1 MKITHEICI
10 TNGANST
17 ECCNAVLT
25 ALGHS
30 PTFKLKSDSHTD
42 TVHGAVTITHCD
54 PCTLG
59 EDTLRFQNGKR
70 EIATA
75 DNVGLWFE
83 ELGHKLVKIV
93 GNKAF
98 CNTLIEIKITDTDEA
113 PNASHKTTYK
123 RPDVMP
129 TQEECRSKIDAHM
142 LLCGITAL
150 EANNA

>member
-1 MKITHEICI
+1 MKIQHEICI
-10 TNGANST
+10 TNGANSA

-30 PTFKLKSDSHTD
+30 PTFKLKADSPTD
-42 TVHGAVTITHCD
+42 TVHGAVTIIHCD

-59 EDTLRFQNGKR
+59 ADTLRFQNGQSQV
-70 EIATA
+70 ATA

-142 LLCGITAL
+142 LLAGITT
-150 EANNA
+150 N

>member
-1 MKITHEICI
+1 MKIQHEICI
-10 TNGANST
+10 TNGVNSV
-17 ECCNAVLT
+17 ECCDAVLT

-30 PTFKLKSDSHTD
+30 PTFKLKADSPTD
-42 TVHGAVTITHCD
+42 TVHGAVTIIHCD
-54 PCTLG
+54 PCILG
-59 EDTLRFQNGKR
+59 ADILRFQNGQSQV
-70 EIATA
+70 ATA

-142 LLCGITAL
+142 LLAGITT
-150 EANNA
+150 N

>member
-10 TNGANST
+10 TNGANSA
-17 ECCNAVLT
+17 ECCDAVLI

-30 PTFKLKSDSHTD
+30 STFKLKADSLTD
-42 TVHGAVTITHCD
+42 TVHGAVTIIHCD

-83 ELGHKLVKIV
+83 EIGHKLVKIV

-98 CNTLIEIKITDTDEA
+98 CNTIIEIKITDTDEA
-113 PNASHKTTYK
+113 PNTNHKTTYK

-129 TQEECRSKIDAHM
+129 TQEECRSKIDTHM
-142 LLCGITAL
+142 LLCGMTSL
-150 EANNA
+150 EAN